1 MKKSTASRFRGFNF
15 LVIWVP
21 IAVLFC
27 FIAIPAL
34 ADRFNSPTSATNGA
48 GKPADGLWANHI
60 PTHVAP
66 SPPVSAAD
74 LTIKVNTTEQNLG
87 VTGGCSLSAAIR
99 AANTNLPVEGCPAG
113 SVMGVDVITLPAGT
127 YGLNEIAS
135 SSPFFGN
142 SGLPGITSDIMIQG
156 AGAATTIIARDT
168 GPATPLFRLMVVANQ
183 NAGSIVLSDLT
194 MRGGRVTGQ
203 GVDGQGGALYTAG
216 RPATLNRVVFDD
228 NRATSG
234 GAVVT
239 SDQGGVL
246 IANDCTFTNNQ
257 AISSGGAIVSALM
270 TISHS
275 TFTGNSAFNGGA
287 LYFIQ
292 GGAANFNIAD
302 STFTNN
308 HVPNSIGGAIY
319 VGGVVNIQRS
329 LFNGNSAGSSSAS
342 GGAIAGNS
350 CTLTLSD
357 SVVTGNEATSGGGL
371 HLTNCSFNI
380 SGSTISNNNAVTH
393 FGGGLYLNSGGGGT
407 VSASTI
413 NANST
418 GIDGGGLWVS
428 NINLALTNVTVDG
441 NTSGQYGGGI
451 HYQAND
457 RTLAL
462 NSVTITQNHAA
473 SQGGGIL
480 RFDGS
485 ITAKNSIIALN
496 TTSLNSPDLYAPTA
510 GTFTSLGYNLI
521 GIKDGATFTNA
532 TGDQT
537 GTAGSPINPLIGP
550 LQNNGGTMSTRALL
564 SGSPAIDA
572 ANPSAPGSGGNAC
585 ETTDQ
590 RGLTRPR
597 DGNNDGSAICDMGA
611 YELQSPI
618 VLTAQQILELKAWTV
633 GGRTYV
639 YVKPQFPDDSYR
651 VTNWGQVSRTGNDF
665 TVDASIEKRSG
676 PAILAVVTTAQIYD
690 LGPLADGAY
699 NFNFK
704 TSGTL
709 AKALQFT
716 VSSAAPPPNPID
728 DARQFVKQQYRDFL
742 NREADQ
748 AGEDFWTDNITK
760 CSDPARRPAGQTE
773 AQCTLRQR
781 ETTSG
786 AFFLSPE
793 FQYTGYYVLRM
804 YQGALGRQPKL
815 SEFTP
820 DALFVGNG
828 IIVNGQLSGA
838 KINQNKADFAAQFVN
853 CVDAAKYRCAEFK
866 AIYDGLT
873 NQQYV
878 DKLFQ
883 TTGVNASA
891 ADRTA
896 LVNELNANPATG
908 RATVLQKVVDGIN
921 VISEGNQQ
929 FTTTYGQTFYNNELN
944 RAFVQLEYFGYMRR
958 DPDEAGYA
966 FWLAKLNQFG
976 GNFVNAE
983 MVLAFIS
990 SPEYRARF
998 GQP

>member
-1 MKKSTASRFRGFNF
+1 MKKSTASMFRGFSF
-15 LVIWVP
+15 FVIWGP

-27 FIAIPAL
+27 LIAIPVL
-34 ADRFNSPTSATNGA
+34 ADRFKVSTSPTGTSTT
-48 GKPADGLWANHI
+48 PSDLSANHVH
-60 PTHVAP
+60 THIAP
-66 SPPVSAAD
+66 VQPSDS
-74 LTIKVNTTEQNLG
+74 TINVNTPTENLG
-87 VTGGCSLSAAIR
+87 VSGGCSLSGAIR

-113 SVMGVDVITLPAGT
+113 SVMGVDVITLPVGT
-127 YGLNEIAS
+127 YTLNEVALS
-135 SSPFFGN
+135 NQFLGDT
-142 SGLPGITSDIMIQG
+142 GLPGITSDIMIQG
-156 AGAATTIIARDT
+156 AGAATTIIQRD
-168 GPATPLFRLMVVANQ
+168 PSPSTPNFRLMVVSNQ
-183 NAGSIVLSDLT
+183 NGGSIILNDLT
-194 MRGGRVTGQ
+194 LRGGRTAGS
-203 GVDGQGGALYTAG
+203 GPAANQGGALYTFG
-216 RPATLNRVVFDD
+216 RPTTLNRVVFDD
-228 NRATSG
+228 NRATTG
-234 GAVVT
+234 GAVTT

-246 IANDCTFTNNQ
+246 TVNDCTFTNNQ
-257 AISSGGAIVSALM
+257 ATGSGGAIVSGQM

-275 TFTGNSAFNGGA
+275 SFSGNRAFSGGA
-287 LYFIQ
+287 LFYVQ
-292 GGAANFNIAD
+292 GGGANFNIAD

-308 HVPNSIGGAIY
+308 QAAQTGGIGGAIFFS
-319 VGGVVNIQRS
+319 GAATITRGQ
-329 LFNGNSAGSSSAS
+329 FTGNSAGSSGSS
-342 GGAIAGNS
+342 GGAVAGS
-350 CTLTLSD
+350 GTLNFID
-357 SVVTGNEATSGGGL
+357 SVASGNQANSGGGL

-380 SGSTISNNNAVTH
+380 SGSTISNNTASTH
-393 FGGGLYLNSGGGGT
+393 FGGGLYLSSGGGGT
-407 VSASTI
+407 ISASTI

-418 GIDGGGLWVS
+418 GIDGGGIWTQ
-428 NINLALTNVTVDG
+428 NINLTLTNVTVDG
-441 NTSGQYGGGI
+441 NSCGQYGAGI
-451 HYQAND
+451 FYQANG

-496 TTSLNSPDLYAPTA
+496 TASVNAPDIYAPTA
-510 GTFTSLGYNLI
+510 QTFTSLGYNLI
-521 GIKDGATFTNA
+521 GVKDAATFTNA

-537 GTAGSPINPLIGP
+537 GTLATPLNPLLGT
-550 LQNNGGTMSTRALL
+550 LQNNAGTTFTRALL

-572 ANPSAPGSGGNAC
+572 ASPSAPGSGGNAC

-597 DGNNDGSAICDMGA
+597 DGNGDGSAICDIGA

-651 VTNWGQVSRTGNDF
+651 VTNWGQLSRTGNDF
-665 TVDASIEKRSG
+665 IVDTSIEKRSG

-690 LGPLADGAY
+690 LGPLADSTY

-716 VSSAAPPPNPID
+716 VSSAAPSPNPID

-760 CSDPARRPAGQTE
+760 CSDPARRPAGQTVE
-773 AQCTLRQR
+773 QCTLRQK

-793 FQYTGYYVLRM
+793 FQYTGYFVYRM

-838 KINQNKADFAAQFVN
+838 KINQNKADYAAQFVN
-853 CVDAAKYRCAEFK
+853 CTDVTKYRCSEFK
-866 AIYDGLT
+866 AIYDGLS

-878 DKLFQ
+878 DKLFL

-891 ADRTA
+891 SDRTA
-896 LVNELNANPATG
+896 LVNELNANPTTG

-921 VISEGNQQ
+921 VIAEGNQQ
-929 FTTTYGQTFYNNELN
+929 FTTTYGQAFYDQQFT
-944 RAFVQLEYFGYMRR
+944 RAFVQLEYFGYMKR